1 MEILAAFNDRLSQK
15 STVHHIALEKENILI
30 YIRGEKGFSIKEEDM
45 QRRCRMV
52 FTAVMTMSLMTATA
66 FAEETVPGHE
76 RICDI
81 ESLREAVEDGSLDY
95 AKINDYVSADT
106 IDIFTEEKMML
117 ANEKLADVNISE
129 IDLADGY
136 EERIIDLGDD
146 SYIKITLTDDEE
158 GNDSGIAIKPS
169 ASTAPST
176 TLWKDYGNRQFTS
189 TYELSVLGSKYKMS
203 ICNHYT
209 LSAAGIK
216 VRYGEAS
223 MYINSNTN
231 RTPAVVISKATA
243 GTGSSVSMYATFNI
257 SSGKTVKLTNSVRCV
272 QIDKTN
278 ERVKVTQSW
287 NAK

>member
-1 MEILAAFNDRLSQK
+1 
-15 STVHHIALEKENILI
+15 
-30 YIRGEKGFSIKEEDM
+30 M

-52 FTAVMTMSLMTATA
+52 FIAVMTISLMTATA
-66 FAEETVPGHE
+66 FAEQTAPGHE

-95 AKINDYVSADT
+95 ANLNDYVSAET
-106 IDIFTEEKMML
+106 IDTFTEEKIML
-117 ANEKLADVNISE
+117 ANEKLAEVNISE
-129 IDLADGY
+129 ADLADGY

-146 SYIKITLTDDEE
+146 SYVKITLNDVEE
-158 GNDSGIAIKPS
+158 GNDSGIAIKPA

-176 TLWKDYGNRQFTS
+176 TLWKDYGNRKFTS
-189 TYELSVLGSKYKMS
+189 TYELSVLSVKHKLE

-209 LSAAGIK
+209 LSVTGIK
-216 VRYGEAS
+216 ERYGES
-223 MYINSNTN
+223 HYYCNGRLSGD
-231 RTPAVVISKATA
+231 PAVVISKSTA
-243 GTGSSVSMYATFNI
+243 GAGSSVSMYATFKI
-257 SSGKTVKLTNSVRCV
+257 KSGKSVKLTNSVRCV